1 MLLDGRFVA
10 NTITTQLKQRIN
22 VLKIQNINIGL
33 GVILVGDKIESQTY
47 VNMKQK
53 KCQTLGIDCIIK
65 KFDENVTQQIIED
78 QIRSFNNNKDINGI
92 LVQLP
97 LPQHINTNA
106 LLRQINIE
114 KDVDGFNPINAGNL
128 SQNNHPLFY
137 PCTPRGCM
145 ELLDYYKIDIK
156 GKNATI
162 IGCSNLV
169 GLPLSIMLL
178 HRDATVT
185 ICHKE
190 TVNIQQKVKD
200 ADLIFACCGSPSLVK
215 KSWVKKGAT
224 VVDIG
229 INKIEDNSE
238 KGYKLVGDV
247 DFDNVKNIASNITPV
262 PGGIGP
268 MTIAIL
274 MKQIVEAREH
284 QRDMV
289 EITA

>member
-10 NTITTQLKQRIN
+10 NLITEQLRQRIN
-22 VLKIQNINIGL
+22 VLKIQNITTTL
-33 GVILVGDKIESQTY
+33 GVILVGNRTESRAY
-47 VNMKQK
+47 VNMKEK
-53 KCQTLGIDCIIK
+53 KCESLGIECIIK
-65 KFDENVTQQIIED
+65 RFDENVTQSVIEKQIAD
-78 QIRSFNNNKDINGI
+78 FNTDDNINGI

-106 LLRQINIE
+106 LLSKIDIK

-128 SQNNHPLFY
+128 SQNNSPIFY
-137 PCTPRGCM
+137 PCTPRGCI

-156 GKNATI
+156 GKNVVI

-169 GLPLSIMLL
+169 GLPLSLMLL

-190 TVNIQQKVKD
+190 TKDIQSKVKC
-200 ADLIFACCGSPSLVK
+200 ADMIFACCGSPHLVK
-215 KSWVKKGAT
+215 KTWVKRDA
-224 VVDIG
+224 VVIDVG
-229 INKIEDNSE
+229 INRVDDDSE
-238 KGYKLVGDV
+238 KGYRLVGDV
-247 DFDNVKNIASNITPV
+247 DYEEVKKTASYITPV

-274 MKQIVEAREH
+274 MKQIVEAKEY
-284 QRDMV
+284 QRGLSH
-289 EITA
+289 ASA

>member
-10 NTITTQLKQRIN
+10 NTITNQLKQRIN
-22 VLKIQNINIGL
+22 VLKIQNVNIAL
-33 GVILVGDKIESQTY
+33 GVILVGSKIESQTY

-53 KCQTLGIDCIIK
+53 KCESLGINCVIK
-65 KFDENVTQQIIED
+65 KFDDDVTQQIIET
-78 QIRSFNNNKDINGI
+78 QIQSFNNDKSINGI

-114 KDVDGFNPINAGNL
+114 KDVDGFNPVNAGSL

-137 PCTPRGCM
+137 PCTPRGCI
-145 ELLDYYKIDIK
+145 ELLDHYKIDIK

-169 GLPLSIMLL
+169 GLPLSLMLL

-190 TVNIQQKVKD
+190 TKNLQQKVKD
-200 ADLIFACCGSPSLVK
+200 ADLIFACCGSPGLVK
-215 KSWVKKGAT
+215 KNWVKKGAT
-224 VVDIG
+224 VVDVG

-247 DFDNVKNIASNITPV
+247 DYDNVKSVAANITPV

-284 QRDMV
+284 QRNCSDV
-289 EITA
+289 AA